1 MSWIQVDIGGKSVR
15 VAIVRSGEG
24 AWIGWQG
31 QVRYL
36 GPERTA
42 TSKPGTAEREIR
54 APMTGRVVKV
64 SAAPGASV
72 RANDIL
78 VILEAM
84 KMEYRLIAPRDGIVE
99 SVGCKEGERVELG
112 HVVVTL
118 AP

>member
-1 MSWIQVDIGGKSVR
+1 MSWITVDVGGQSVR

-24 AWIGWQG
+24 AWISWSG
-31 QVRYL
+31 QARYV
-36 GPERTA
+36 GPERSVKSTPA
-42 TSKPGTAEREIR
+42 AAEREVR

-64 SAAPGASV
+64 SATPGAPV

-99 SVGCKEGERVELG
+99 SVGCKEGERVDLG